1 MCLPQRKYVQTNEKE
16 LFIETFF
23 KHVKHAFL
31 MQIQSPE
38 TKKKSILSLV
48 IAPKRSSTYIMD
60 SNCFYRNHLF

>member
-1 MCLPQRKYVQTNEKE
+1 MCLPQRKYIQTNEKE

-38 TKKKSILSLV
+38 TKKKVFFLLW
-48 IAPKRSSTYIMD
+48 
-60 SNCFYRNHLF
+60 